1 MKPFRTFLAVL
12 AFAAGAAIAFAADY
26 LAPVVTIAR
35 RAGTAALDFVLGAIE
50 LAHQT
55 AAVRHGTVFMV
66 RARAFVLRLIKRERP
81 VVTASWRMCPS
92 T

>member
-12 AFAAGAAIAFAADY
+12 TLATAAAIAAAANFLEPAVD
-26 LAPVVTIAR
+26 IAR
-35 RAGTAALDFVLGAIE
+35 RAFGAVRDVVLHGFE
-50 LAHQT
+50 LAAQT
-55 AAVRHGTVFMV
+55 ATVRQPAVLLVQ
-66 RARAFVLRLIKRERP
+66 AKAFVLRLIKRERP